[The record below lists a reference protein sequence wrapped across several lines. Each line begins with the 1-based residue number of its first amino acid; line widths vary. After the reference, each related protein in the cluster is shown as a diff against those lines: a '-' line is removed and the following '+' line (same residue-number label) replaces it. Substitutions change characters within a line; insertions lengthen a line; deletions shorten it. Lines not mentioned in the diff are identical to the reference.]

1 MSKPVVFL
9 GPTLPLGVA
18 REILDAEYRAPVS
31 QGDVTRALAGRPP
44 AIGIIDGYFHR
55 VPAVW
60 HKEIL
65 AALASGTPVFGA
77 SSMGALRAAELHA
90 FGMRGVGRVFE
101 DFAAGA
107 LTADDEVAVVH
118 GPAET
123 GYVALSEALV
133 NVRATVDAAR
143 AAGALNDAGAR
154 AIVAAARA
162 TFYPRRTY
170 ASVVAR
176 ARADGLEASS
186 AERFAR
192 FAASE
197 PVDQKRID
205 AVALLRLLSATDGVA
220 PARPGAFAF
229 ERTMYWEMARREA
242 GHDEFS
248 AGGTGDA
255 AVLAEARLTG
265 ECDQRAVLA
274 AVARHMLEVDAER
287 GDALPSRAAVGE
299 TLARLRRR
307 HGLENG
313 ARASA
318 WFSEQRLSGES
329 LARVLV
335 QEALCD
341 RRSRGSETAEA
352 LVSELKASGRYAGL
366 RARAERKAAAL
377 AGAGA
382 APAVEASGR
391 VSREELFRWFFAQ
404 ADWYRGTRD
413 PGALESAL
421 GLAGAECET
430 ALRREHAFRMLG
442 AV

>member
-9 GPTLPLGVA
+9 GPTLPVDAA
-18 REILDAEYRAPVS
+18 RELLDADYRAPVS

-44 AIGIIDGYFHR
+44 AIAIIDGYFHR

-123 GYVALSEALV
+123 GYAALSEALV
-133 NVRATVDAAR
+133 NVRATVAAAR
-143 AAGALNDAGAR
+143 AAGVLNDAGAR
-154 AIVAAARA
+154 AIVDAART

-176 ARADGLEASS
+176 ARADGLDASS
-186 AERFAR
+186 AERFVR
-192 FAASE
+192 FAESE

-205 AVALLRLLSATDGVA
+205 AVALLRLLSASDEIA
-220 PARPGAFAF
+220 AARPGAFAF

-242 GHDEFS
+242 ARDGL

-255 AVLAEARLTG
+255 AVLEEARLTG
-265 ECDQRAVLA
+265 ECDQRTILA
-274 AVARHMLEVDAER
+274 ALARRMLNDEAER
-287 GDALPSRAAVGE
+287 GEALPSRAAVGE

-318 WFSEQRLSGES
+318 WFAEQHLSGEA

-335 QEALCD
+335 QEALCGQ
-341 RRSRGSETAEA
+341 RSRGPEAAEA
-352 LVSELKASGRYAGL
+352 LVSELKASGRYAEL

-377 AGAGA
+377 ADAGA
-382 APAVEASGR
+382 EQTVAASGCLD
-391 VSREELFRWFFAQ
+391 SEDLFRWFFAQ

-413 PGALESAL
+413 PDALETAL
-421 GLAGAECET
+421 GFAGAAAFET
-430 ALRREHAFRMLG
+430 ALRREHAFASLRTR
-442 AV
+442 